1 MAVLIVAATELE
13 IAPFLPMACS
23 EFECLVH
30 GIGAG
35 STSYHLAS
43 TLCKRRFELVIQV
56 GIAGSYANGPELGEA
71 VFVAQDRYADLGI
84 EESGCFI
91 PLEKMGFT
99 SFNSHPFTNGQL
111 INPWVEK
118 MNLKD
123 FRLVSGA
130 TVNLVHDDTVRI
142 QKLVDQFHPEIETM
156 EGAAFHQVCMMEDMP
171 FLQIRGISNVVG
183 VRDKNQWVLHQAIQN
198 TIPVVEDVLMKLKT
212 GKLWK

>member
-13 IAPFLPMACS
+13 IAPFLPMAGA
-23 EFECLVH
+23 EIECLVH
-30 GIGAG
+30 GIGSG
-35 STSYHLAS
+35 STSYHLTS

-56 GIAGSYANGPELGEA
+56 GIAGSYANGPKPGEA
-71 VFVAQDRYADLGI
+71 VIVVQDRYADLGI

-99 SFNSHPFTNGQL
+99 SFNSHPFNNGQL

-156 EGAAFHQVCMMEDMP
+156 EGAAFHQVCMMENIP

-183 VRDKNQWVLHQAIQN
+183 VRDKTKWILHQSIQN

-212 GKLWK
+212 RKLWK